1 MEIQPSSSPWKGEAP
16 SANGQ
21 NCRPR
26 GKEARLRLPQ
36 PKAQEESGKR
46 SKETNEE
53 TAESSATE
61 AKSRLQQ
68 MEERRDEK
76 DKVYLPFP
84 ALAGPRNEF
93 LRPLRISSKENAW
106 YGCKIAMGKKN

>member
-1 MEIQPSSSPWKGEAP
+1 M
-16 SANGQ
+16 NGQ

-46 SKETNEE
+46 SKETNED

-84 ALAGPRNEF
+84 ALAGP
-93 LRPLRISSKENAW
+93 
-106 YGCKIAMGKKN
+106 